1 MRIAFGNNGGRGP
14 QVAGRSPQASP
25 DRGGGLKGRRGC
37 FKFKV
42 IILANRICV
51 SGRPTWAPLQK
62 KAVAHATALFL
73 FWSG

>member
-37 FKFKV
+37 IFEPACENPVTCTVIQKV
-42 IILANRICV
+42 TSQSAAL
-51 SGRPTWAPLQK
+51 
-62 KAVAHATALFL
+62 TALL
-73 FWSG
+73 